1 VSEPVS
7 PDAVSSPPELPRSRR
22 RWLVVAVLAVGACI
36 ALVLLV
42 GGAATVRHGYH
53 AYRVPSAAME
63 PTIKVGTH
71 FVADTKVYDHHAPRV
86 GDVVVLHP
94 AGGAETNTCGVA
106 HGENQACPRPTRSRA
121 KVTFIKRVVA
131 VGPASVAIRG
141 GRTIV
146 NGRTT
151 NEPFTAH
158 CGDAA
163 PGCDL
168 PRPISV
174 PEGYVFLLG
183 DNRGNSDDSRFWGPI
198 PVGWVIGRAEK
209 CGFLRLSC
217 HPL

>member
-1 VSEPVS
+1 MS

-53 AYRVPSAAME
+53 AYRVPSGAME

-71 FVADTKVYDHHAPRV
+71 FLADTKVYDHHAPRV

-94 AGGAETNTCGVA
+94 PTGAETNTCGAA
-106 HGENQACPRPTRSRA
+106 HSEDQACPRPTRGAARE
-121 KVTFIKRVVA
+121 TFIKRVVA

-146 NGRTT
+146 DGRTA
-151 NEPFTAH
+151 NEPFIAR
-158 CGDAA
+158 CPAGIGDI
-163 PGCDL
+163 CSM

-174 PEGYVFLLG
+174 PKGYVFLLG

-198 PVGWVIGRAEK
+198 PAGWVIGRAER